1 MKHAPTAL
9 AALTALAILTILS
22 LPLIGRAQDDAADAV
37 DLRLRLQPGDT
48 YKLTMTT
55 DKTINEWIQNLESIS
70 TSTTAM
76 WLTMDVIA
84 VDDDGT
90 ARVKLTFDR
99 VATTSDEED
108 DVSEYDSEN
117 PDEDLEFPLK
127 IYQALV
133 GQSFEVKLSPAGEVV
148 KVLNA
153 DALQLAMATA
163 LSGGRST
170 FTIKTSSTKGMAS
183 ALFGTSLRLDPIMLM
198 DKKGL
203 RRLAASLVFVRP
215 GEPVA
220 TGHTWERD
228 NDLPVDSA
236 MNCDSTY
243 KLASHQ
249 DGVAMVEIEGTLEHD
264 PGSRSGKPVITFAN
278 TTTSMEGTRSGVLKL
293 DEESGVVTSARIT
306 DTIKGETKPTEDADE
321 DEPEGNPPITFL
333 AAVDIV
339 TTITCE
345 KQP

>member
-1 MKHAPTAL
+1 MKHALIAL
-9 AALTALAILTILS
+9 AVLTILS
-22 LPLIGRAQDDAADAV
+22 LPLIGRAQDDAANLV

-48 YKLTMTT
+48 YQLTMTT

-84 VDDDGT
+84 VDEDGT

-99 VATTSDEED
+99 VATMSDEED
-108 DVSEYDSEN
+108 EVSEYDSEN
-117 PDEDLEFPLK
+117 ADEDIEFPLK

-133 GQSFEVKLSPAGEVV
+133 GQSFQVKLSPAGEVL
-148 KVLNA
+148 KVLEA
-153 DALQLAMATA
+153 DALQMALVNA
-163 LSGGRST
+163 LSGGKSE
-170 FTIKTSSTKGMAS
+170 FMIKTSGTRGMAS

-215 GEPVA
+215 DEPVA
-220 TGHTWERD
+220 TGHTWERE
-228 NDLPVDSA
+228 NDLPVDSS
-236 MNCDSTY
+236 MKCDSTY

-249 DGVAMVEIEGTLEHD
+249 DGVATVEIEGALEHN
-264 PGSRSGKPVITFAN
+264 PRSRAGKPVITFSN

-293 DEESGVVTSARIT
+293 DEESGVVTAARIT
-306 DTIKGETKPTEDADE
+306 DTIKGEVKPSEEPDE
-321 DEPEGNPPITFL
+321 DEPKGNPPITFL
-333 AAVDIV
+333 MAIDIV
-339 TTITCE
+339 TTIKCE